1 MIRDDKKA
9 KFYFCNITTTR
20 NIHVCAEIQG
30 NSFPW
35 KKKISRKTGI
45 SMRYQVT
52 VPNLILF
59 SRIPH
64 IAEICKNRPWQ
75 DSNLQSLD
83 S

>member
-1 MIRDDKKA
+1 MCRDSGKTASRGRKK
-9 KFYFCNITTTR
+9 Y
-20 NIHVCAEIQG
+20 H
-30 NSFPW
+30 
-35 KKKISRKTGI
+35 KTGI
-45 SMRYQVT
+45 SMRHKVT

-64 IAEICKNRPWQ
+64 IFVKCKNRPWQ